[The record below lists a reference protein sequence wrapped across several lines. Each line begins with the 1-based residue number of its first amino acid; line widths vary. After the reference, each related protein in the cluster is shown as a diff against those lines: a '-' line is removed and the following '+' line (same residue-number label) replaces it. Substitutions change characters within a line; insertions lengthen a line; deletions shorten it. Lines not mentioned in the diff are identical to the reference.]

1 MNRQVG
7 PSIVLSVL
15 IVCFF
20 AVALYQPDPPRP
32 PHGSARSTAAGA
44 IAQSASTPP
53 RGPSRPFLGQSESAE
68 LVKSVSGRSEV
79 PARPIALTSDRS
91 NATSQR
97 VLARSSRSPDLG
109 FVGPDGSKTGER
121 IEAARQP
128 GSAFTIVDADETL
141 EDVALR
147 IYGSGAV
154 ADSLW
159 RANRDALSRRDSQLS
174 AGMVLRTPVLATQS
188 PLRK

>member
-20 AVALYQPDPPRP
+20 AVALYQRDPPRP

-44 IAQSASTPP
+44 IARSASTPP
-53 RGPSRPFLGQSESAE
+53 RGPSRPFSGQSESAE
-68 LVKSVSGRSEV
+68 LVKSVSRRSEV
-79 PARPIALTSDRS
+79 PARPIASTSDRS
-91 NATSQR
+91 IATSQR
-97 VLARSSRSPDLG
+97 VLARSSRTPDMG

-128 GSAFTIVDADETL
+128 GSAFTVVLANETL
-141 EDVALR
+141 QDVACR
-147 IYGSGAV
+147 VYGSGAL

-159 RANRDALSRRDSQLS
+159 RSNRDALSRRESPLS
-174 AGMVLRTPVLATQS
+174 EGMVLRTPVV
-188 PLRK
+188 R

>member
-20 AVALYQPDPPRP
+20 AVALYQRDPPRP
-32 PHGSARSTAAGA
+32 THGSARSTAAGA
-44 IAQSASTPP
+44 IARSASTPP
-53 RGPSRPFLGQSESAE
+53 QGPSRPFSGQSESAN
-68 LVKSVSGRSEV
+68 LVKSVSGGSEI
-79 PARPIALTSDRS
+79 PARPIASTSDRS
-91 NATSQR
+91 IATSQR
-97 VLARSSRSPDLG
+97 VLARSSRAPDMD

-121 IEAARQP
+121 IKPARRP
-128 GSAFTIVDADETL
+128 GSAFTIVDPDETL
-141 EDVALR
+141 EDVARR
-147 IYGSGAV
+147 IYGSGGV
-154 ADSLW
+154 ADALW